1 MPLKRA
7 AGERELQSPQELE
20 QAQAQAQAQARVG
33 LPASEH
39 DEGLAMEPGRPYQA
53 FVENEAR
60 KYWQETMKIGSL
72 TKLSQQE
79 IRTVAMPILCQA
91 LCR

>member
-20 QAQAQAQAQARVG
+20 QEQAQAQARVG

-39 DEGLAMEPGRPYQA
+39 DEGLAMEPGRPYQV

-72 TKLSQQE
+72 NKPSQQE
-79 IRTVAMPILCQA
+79 IRTVASRP
-91 LCR
+91 